1 MSGSSSSSLLSC
13 PSCGGAPR
21 AADARWRGLGRG
33 VSSGKILRD
42 TILGGCSGRGAA
54 TGVVGVE
61 VLKVLTVTF
70 SSPKVLMVATS
81 LRVEEKLTRVE
92 IAASKSICSS
102 SSPLDFTFLVKGEM
116 EWGRI
121 VPLPPFPLES
131 YPSSGKGG
139 GRGAHSWWRRIRESR
154 VHPLR
159 SPRDH

>member
-1 MSGSSSSSLLSC
+1 MSGSSSSSSSLLSY

-33 VSSGKILRD
+33 VSTGRILLD

-61 VLKVLTVTF
+61 VLKVFTATS
-70 SSPKVLMVATS
+70 SSPKVLTVEIS

-102 SSPLDFTFLVKGEM
+102 SPFDFTFLVNGKM
-116 EWGRI
+116 E
-121 VPLPPFPLES
+121 
-131 YPSSGKGG
+131 
-139 GRGAHSWWRRIRESR
+139 
-154 VHPLR
+154 
-159 SPRDH
+159 